1 MMGKVLQRIQQKA
14 VGVIFSVSRAERLER
29 AMVFTTG
36 VVCMAAIVIMLHGL
50 NLFAL
55 AFQMS
60 LPGVVV
66 LYQLGCAAV
75 GTYIAQSYLAV
86 HPVSAGYS
94 GAQTQARAQWL
105 AAMVDDEEYTTLCG
119 MQYFAVA
126 VVSLMAAIVVP
137 VRALIGAAVCCV
149 IVRAITKQY
158 APWVTGVQLRDDMRS
173 QIRYMR
179 EVLRA

>member
-1 MMGKVLQRIQQKA
+1 MMRKVLQRIQQKA
-14 VGVIFSVSRAERLER
+14 VDIIFSVSRAERLER

-36 VVCMAAIVIMLHGL
+36 VVCMAAIVVMLYGV

-86 HPVSAGYS
+86 HPVSYGYS
-94 GAQTQARAQWL
+94 GEKTHARAQWL
-105 AAMVDDEEYTTLCG
+105 ASTVDDEEYTMLCG

-126 VVSLMAAIVVP
+126 VVTGMAMMVVP
-137 VRALIGAAVCCV
+137 VRALIGAVVCCV
-149 IVRAITKQY
+149 IVRVITKQY
-158 APWVTGVQLRDDMRS
+158 APWVMGAPLRDNMMS
-173 QIRYMR
+173 QFRHMR
-179 EVLRA
+179 EVLRV

>member
-1 MMGKVLQRIQQKA
+1 MMGKVLQRIQQK
-14 VGVIFSVSRAERLER
+14 VVDVIFSVSRAERLER

-36 VVCMAAIVIMLHGL
+36 VVCMAAIAIMLYGV

-66 LYQLGCAAV
+66 LYQLGCAVV

-94 GAQTQARAQWL
+94 GAQTHARAQWL
-105 AAMVDDEEYTTLCG
+105 AAMVDDEEYTMLCG

-137 VRALIGAAVCCV
+137 VRALIGAVVCCI

-158 APWVTGVQLRDDMRS
+158 APWVTGVQLRDNMAS
-173 QIRYMR
+173 QMRYMR

>member
-1 MMGKVLQRIQQKA
+1 MMGKVLQRIQQK
-14 VGVIFSVSRAERLER
+14 VVDVIFSVSRAERLER

-36 VVCMAAIVIMLHGL
+36 VVCMAAIAIMLYGV

-66 LYQLGCAAV
+66 LYQLGCVAV

-86 HPVSAGYS
+86 YPVSAGYS
-94 GAQTQARAQWL
+94 GAQTHARAQWL
-105 AAMVDDEEYTTLCG
+105 AAMADDEEYTMLCG

-126 VVSLMAAIVVP
+126 VVSLMAAVVVP
-137 VRALIGAAVCCV
+137 VRALIGAVVCCV
-149 IVRAITKQY
+149 IVRAITKQH
-158 APWVTGVQLRDDMRS
+158 APWVTGVQLRDNMAS
-173 QIRYMR
+173 QVRYMR
-179 EVLRA
+179 AVLRA

>member
-1 MMGKVLQRIQQKA
+1 MGKVLQRIQQQA
-14 VGVIFSVSRAERLER
+14 VRIIFSVSRAERIEH

-36 VVCMAAIVIMLHGL
+36 VVCMAAIAIMLYGV

-86 HPVSAGYS
+86 YPVSAGYS
-94 GAQTQARAQWL
+94 GAQTHARAQWL
-105 AAMVDDEEYTTLCG
+105 AAMVDDEEFTMLCG

-137 VRALIGAAVCCV
+137 VRALIGAVVCCV

-158 APWVTGVQLRDDMRS
+158 APWVIGVQLRDGMASQMRH
-173 QIRYMR
+173 MR
-179 EVLRA
+179 EALRA